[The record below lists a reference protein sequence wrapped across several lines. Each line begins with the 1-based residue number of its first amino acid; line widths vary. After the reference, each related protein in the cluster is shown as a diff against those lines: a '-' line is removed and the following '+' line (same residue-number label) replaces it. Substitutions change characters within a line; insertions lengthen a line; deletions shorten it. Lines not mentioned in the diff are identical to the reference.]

1 MGSGH
6 SHELSK
12 RRGLKFVR
20 SWLMQLDVF
29 EKRQREVI
37 IIHYLHEIFQRK
49 KQRLP
54 KRREELFD
62 FQPGKRETGSPSHSV
77 GCCESGVISS
87 KLEKAG
93 RSTDGV
99 LAPHPS

>member
-12 RRGLKFVR
+12 RRGLKLVR

-49 KQRLP
+49 KRRLP
-54 KRREELFD
+54 REEEKSCLTSS
-62 FQPGKRETGSPSHSV
+62 QAGGKRVTLTF
-77 GCCESGVISS
+77 C
-87 KLEKAG
+87 
-93 RSTDGV
+93 GV
-99 LAPHPS
+99 LGERYFK

>member
-6 SHELSK
+6 SRELSK

-29 EKRQREVI
+29 EQRQREAI

-54 KRREELFD
+54 KKEEKSCLTSS
-62 FQPGKRETGSPSHSV
+62 QACGKQDHLH
-77 GCCESGVISS
+77 I
-87 KLEKAG
+87 L
-93 RSTDGV
+93 
-99 LAPHPS
+99 